1 MPAIMCTK
9 RLWRAIG
16 GRTTL
21 AARPSAAVRGIR
33 LGAWSVRELQTP
45 LGLLAVGLEE
55 TTYLTVV
62 CPLFTLPDFLVTFA
76 SSTAIALR
84 DLGVARRDADTE
96 ATAIVSGARFAK
108 NDNRSLLGSVNDV
121 AFHVLVRLEGER
133 RLTADVLKNVQRELN
148 RMPHVNREP
157 AFPDHA
163 VRLLF
168 SEASS
173 A

>member
-9 RLWRAIG
+9 HLWQLIG
-16 GRTTL
+16 GRATL
-21 AARPSAAVRGIR
+21 RARPRAEIRGTR
-33 LGAWSVRELQTP
+33 LGAWCVRELQTP
-45 LGLLAVGLEE
+45 SGPLAVALEE

-62 CPLFTLPDFLVTFA
+62 CPLLTLPDFLIAFA
-76 SSTAIALR
+76 SSTAVALQ
-84 DLGVARRDADTE
+84 DLGVASRDAAPE
-96 ATAIVSGARFAK
+96 AAAIVSGARFAK

-133 RLTADVLKNVQRELN
+133 RLTADVLENVQRELN

-157 AFPDHA
+157 SFPDQA

-168 SEASS
+168 REASS